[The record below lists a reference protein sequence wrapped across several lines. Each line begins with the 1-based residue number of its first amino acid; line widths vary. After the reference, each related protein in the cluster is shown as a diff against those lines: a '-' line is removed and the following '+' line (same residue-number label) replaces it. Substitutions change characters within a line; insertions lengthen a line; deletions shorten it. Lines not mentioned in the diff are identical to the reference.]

1 MDYFRNFSLLVAILC
16 FGASF
21 ATDEVSMSGVFMFLS
36 TKGQGYL
43 VVMRFAFCA
52 EYFEGVTILRVLV
65 SG

>member
-1 MDYFRNFSLLVAILC
+1 MDYFRNFSLLVVIFS

-21 ATDEVSMSGVFMFLS
+21 ATDEVSTIGVIMCLS

-52 EYFEGVTILRVLV
+52 EYFEGITVL
-65 SG
+65 